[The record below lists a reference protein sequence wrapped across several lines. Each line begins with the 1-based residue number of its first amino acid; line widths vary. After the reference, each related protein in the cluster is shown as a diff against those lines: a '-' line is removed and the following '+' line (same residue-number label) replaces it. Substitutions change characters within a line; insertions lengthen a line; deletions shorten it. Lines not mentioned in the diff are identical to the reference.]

1 MAGTKISALGSL
13 SALADASILPVV
25 DSGTNYKLTASA
37 LATYTTSKVAWPV
50 TNTTG
55 SSGPTAILI
64 GANANGGSNSV
75 AIGSGAGYQASGST
89 FFVAIGPSAGTQAG
103 NESVSIGHSAGQ
115 LYQGQYTVAIGS
127 GAGTTGQGDYSIAI
141 GRAAGSGGTNHQ
153 AANTIILNAS
163 GGEFD
168 GINSQTNSFYVT
180 PIRNDTSPSNV
191 MYYNTTTKEVTYGR
205 LQINATVPT
214 TSKGAPGDKAGMI
227 AVGDA
232 TGIGY
237 CLYVCN
243 ADYTTG
249 TQDIWGRTPVYNNS
263 PWSN

>member
-1 MAGTKISALGSL
+1 MAGTKISALGNL
-13 SALADASILPVV
+13 SVAADGTIIPVV
-25 DSGTNYKLTASA
+25 DTGTNYKLTASA
-37 LATYTTSKVAWPV
+37 LATYTTGKVTWPV
-50 TNTTG
+50 NNTN
-55 SSGPTAILI
+55 
-64 GANANGGSNSV
+64 GSN
-75 AIGSGAGYQASGST
+75 
-89 FFVAIGPSAGTQAG
+89 GP
-103 NESVSIGHSAGQ
+103 
-115 LYQGQYTVAIGS
+115 YT
-127 GAGTTGQGDYSIAI
+127 IAI
-141 GRAAGSGGTNHQ
+141 GRNANVSSYGISIGLNAGTNSPGTSAVAIGHLAGANSQGGYSISIGETAGQQSQGAAAIAIGFQ
-153 AANTIILNAS
+153 AGNTNQGAYAIAIGENAGFNAQPANTIILNAS
-163 GGEFD
+163 GSSLNGVA
-168 GINSQTNSFYVT
+168 SQTSSFYVT